1 MIDLHVHS
9 NYSDGSYEPA
19 KVIENA
25 VRDGLDAVALCDHDC
40 IWGLAEARIRAKE
53 LGIEFIPGVELS
65 VSINGDP
72 DHASEIHILGLFI
85 HATDHLED
93 IHARVKKAAEAYSFD
108 LAEAIR
114 KNYKMPVF
122 VEDMRHMFRST
133 INVGAVV
140 HYLLQKKFIKDAAD
154 WRNMVRQLE
163 TEGKTYK
170 NPGVGIS
177 VEEAIQAIHEAG
189 GLTILAHPYRMGLAN
204 DVLFKRLKQYKA
216 KGLDGVETYY
226 TNYGTHSKSSSQ
238 EVASQNQKALA
249 MAKEL
254 NLLVSG
260 GSDYH
265 HDENKGRF
273 QGQQGVPNK
282 VLPSL
287 KKAWKARTNNK
298 DKLKVYF

>member
-65 VSINGDP
+65 VSIAGDP
-72 DHASEIHILGLFI
+72 DHAAEIHILGLFI
-85 HATDHLED
+85 QATDHLED

-108 LAEAIR
+108 LVEAIR

-122 VEDMRHMFRST
+122 IEDMRPLFHST
-133 INVGAVV
+133 INVGALV
-140 HYLLQKKFIKDAAD
+140 HYVLQKKLIQDAAE

-163 TEGKTYK
+163 TDGKIYK

-177 VEEAIQAIHEAG
+177 VEEAIQAIHKAG
-189 GLTILAHPYRMGLAN
+189 GLTILAHPYRMRL
-204 DVLFKRLKQYKA
+204 DDEVLFKRLKQYKS
-216 KGLDGVETYY
+216 KGLDGVEAYY
-226 TNYGTHSKSSSQ
+226 TNYATHAKKGSSQ
-238 EVASQNQKALA
+238 EGASQNQKALE
-249 MAKEL
+249 MAKKL
-254 NLLVSG
+254 NLLISG

-265 HDENKGRF
+265 NDEAKGRF

-282 VLPSL
+282 VLSPL
-287 KKAWKARTNNK
+287 KRAWKDRTK
-298 DKLKVYF
+298 SQK

>member
-25 VRDGLDAVALCDHDC
+25 VRDGLDAIALCDHDC

-65 VSINGDP
+65 VSTNGDP
-72 DHASEIHILGLFI
+72 DHPAEIHILGLFI

-93 IHARVKKAAEAYSFD
+93 IHARVKKAAEDYSFD
-108 LAEAIR
+108 LIDAIR
-114 KNYKMPVF
+114 KRYKIPVY
-122 VEDMRHMFRST
+122 VEDMRHLFHST
-133 INVGAVV
+133 INIGALV
-140 HYLLQKKFIKDAAD
+140 HYLLQKKFMKDAAE
-154 WRNMVRQLE
+154 WHNMVRQLE
-163 TEGKTYK
+163 TEGKIYE

-177 VEEAIQAIHEAG
+177 VEEAIQAIHEAD
-189 GLTILAHPYRMGLAN
+189 GLAILAHPYRMRLAD

-226 TNYGTHSKSSSQ
+226 TNYATHTKSASQ
-238 EVASQNQKALA
+238 EVVSQNKKALV
-249 MAKEL
+249 MAQKL
-254 NLLVSG
+254 DLLVSG

-265 HDENKGRF
+265 HDENAGRF

-282 VLPSL
+282 VLPPL
-287 KKAWKARTNNK
+287 KRAWKNK
-298 DKLKVYF
+298 TK